1 MLPLDDGVREQMI
14 AHAREQFP
22 KECCGMLAGVDG
34 KPVKVVR
41 ATNSEDS
48 EFRYRV
54 DDRELLHFLHD
65 NDDNGWDFLA
75 VYHSHTRSEAYPSPT
90 DVRLASNWPD
100 PYYVLVSLEDQENPV
115 VRAFRIT
122 DGEISEVPTGDDA
135 SPSR

>member
-1 MLPLDDGVREQMI
+1 MLPLGDDIREQMI

-54 DDRELLHFLHD
+54 DDRELLRFLHD
-65 NDDNGWDFLA
+65 IDDNGWDFLA
-75 VYHSHTRSEAYPSPT
+75 VYHSHTRSQAYPSPT
-90 DVRLASNWPD
+90 DVRLATNWPD

-122 DGEISEVPTGDDA
+122 DGEISEVPTGDEA
-135 SPSR
+135 SA

>member
-1 MLPLDDGVREQMI
+1 MLPLGDDVREQMI

-54 DDRELLHFLHD
+54 DDRELLRFLHD
-65 NDDNGWDFLA
+65 IDDNGWDFLA

-90 DVRLASNWPD
+90 DVRLATNWPD

-135 SPSR
+135 SA